1 MPKVGKMKF
10 PYTEQGMKDAQ
21 NYSKQ
26 SGKPMQMEG
35 GKMAPKY
42 GHGGMVK
49 PMVPMYRHGG
59 MVKPKVPMY
68 KHGGMVKPRINPL
81 VAKVLA
87 SKIAKM
93 KDGGMVKPKGKK
105 KKY

>member
-1 MPKVGKMKF
+1 MPMR
-10 PYTEQGMKDAQ
+10 
-21 NYSKQ
+21 
-26 SGKPMQMEG
+26 
-35 GKMAPKY
+35 
-42 GHGGMVK
+42 
-49 PMVPMYRHGG
+49 PMYRHGG
-59 MVKPKVPMY
+59 MVKPRVPMY

-93 KDGGMVKPKGKK
+93 KDGGMVKSKGKK